1 MLLVSLGVAQELEVD
16 SLEALRSVLLQESP

>member
-1 MLLVSLGVAQELEVD
+1 LGVAQELEVD